1 MRERASKASRRKLLR
16 AVAICCDLFSAFA
29 RADRHILAGKR
40 PQAIFWELK
49 METTLRPM
57 SLGELLDRT
66 AQLYRTHFLLFVGIS
81 AVYAGV
87 LLVLNLLQIGL
98 TELLKAMHMGG
109 QQLWVT
115 FGFLLL
121 ILPVTVIAAGAAVA
135 ANNRAVAWV
144 NVGQPATI
152 RGAYKS
158 ILPRLWSYLWLMF
171 LTTVIILTPFIVIYG
186 GFLLFMWKYGAF
198 NLAKTQKADPYAV
211 MVIGGVSILFFILI
225 VAWIVYAILMGLRY
239 SLAVPASVVENLKA
253 RKAMRRSIELS
264 KGSRGRIFLLG
275 LMISF
280 IQLGLVAISQGFFIL
295 AAFKNHMVL
304 PVWAQIL
311 QQFVGFLTSSFIG
324 PMYATGLTLF
334 YYDQRI
340 RKEGY
345 DIEWM
350 MEAAG
355 LSWPPPWAGIDPA
368 TAQSAPGAVAMTP
381 GAGSGSSDTLAVEV
395 EVPAA
400 EAESTANEGAATPE
414 PAAEEPATPTPPGVD
429 HDRH

>member
-1 MRERASKASRRKLLR
+1 
-16 AVAICCDLFSAFA
+16 
-29 RADRHILAGKR
+29 
-40 PQAIFWELK
+40 

-57 SLGELLDRT
+57 SLGEILDRT

-98 TELLKAMHMGG
+98 TELLKSMHMAD
-109 QQLWVT
+109 QQIWFTL
-115 FGFLLL
+115 GFLAL

-158 ILPRLWSYLWLMF
+158 ILPRIRSYVWLMF
-171 LTTVIILTPFIVIYG
+171 LTTMIILSPFIVIYG
-186 GFLLFMWKYGAF
+186 GLLIFLWKFGAF
-198 NLAKTQKADPYAV
+198 NLGKTQHPNPQAVAVIGIVFVVFLLLMALWAVYAV
-211 MVIGGVSILFFILI
+211 
-225 VAWIVYAILMGLRY
+225 LMGLRY
-239 SLAVPASVVENLKA
+239 SLAVPACVVESLPA
-253 RKAMRRSIELS
+253 RKAMKRSIELS

-275 LMISF
+275 LMIM
-280 IQLGLVAISQGFFIL
+280 IIELGLVGISQGFFIL

-311 QQFVGFLTSSFIG
+311 QQVVGFLTNSFIG

-355 LSWPPPWAGIDPA
+355 LSWPPPWSGIEPGKMEPA
-368 TAQSAPGAVAMTP
+368 PWAMAPTP
-381 GAGSGSSDTLAVEV
+381 GTEAGSSDSLTVEV
-395 EVPAA
+395 AIPLA
-400 EAESTANEGAATPE
+400 EMAKTSE
-414 PAAEEPATPTPPGVD
+414 PAAVEPEAQTPPGNE
-429 HDRH
+429 HEHE